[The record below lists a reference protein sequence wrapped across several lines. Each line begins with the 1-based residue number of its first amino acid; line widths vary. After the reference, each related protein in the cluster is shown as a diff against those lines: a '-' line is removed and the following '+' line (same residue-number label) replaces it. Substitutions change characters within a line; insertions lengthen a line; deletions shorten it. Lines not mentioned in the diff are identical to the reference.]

1 MGQSSPSS
9 VFVRFGVMVLTLHV
23 VGEIT
28 DHDVAVMEKGYR
40 WMIYTPPV
48 RLCSLYS
55 TNHHMFLL
63 TRPLFLR
70 RCCLTYF
77 GNETNGKKLKQ
88 ATAISFS
95 FLIWQLMKKQ
105 YPRPRMITR
114 LFWGGLSAGA
124 GGLLGFGAAGVAAAM
139 EVEDKVEDVER

>member
-1 MGQSSPSS
+1 
-9 VFVRFGVMVLTLHV
+9 
-23 VGEIT
+23 
-28 DHDVAVMEKGYR
+28 
-40 WMIYTPPV
+40 
-48 RLCSLYS
+48 
-55 TNHHMFLL
+55 MFDMLWKL
-63 TRPLFLR
+63 NKRH
-70 RCCLTYF
+70 
-77 GNETNGKKLKQ
+77 KKLKQ
-88 ATAISFS
+88 ATAISFT

>member
-1 MGQSSPSS
+1 MSISTTPTPASGSSSNSSLISKWLPSNPFELPETRELIAQKVAMGQSSPSS

-48 RLCSLYS
+48 RLCPLYS

-70 RCCLTYF
+70 RCCLTYL
-77 GNETNGKKLKQ
+77 E
-88 ATAISFS
+88 
-95 FLIWQLMKKQ
+95 MK
-105 YPRPRMITR
+105 
-114 LFWGGLSAGA
+114 
-124 GGLLGFGAAGVAAAM
+124 
-139 EVEDKVEDVER
+139 